1 MVAIFTFLLVCIIE
15 LPSLICLQES
25 SHVLIETILEELVKN
40 VKNDLAEAKQQIQ
53 VSIVT
58 ILWMTT

>member
-1 MVAIFTFLLVCIIE
+1 MVAIYTFLLVCTIE
-15 LPSLICLQES
+15 LPSLFCLQES
-25 SHVLIETILEELVKN
+25 SHVLIETILEELQN

-53 VSIVT
+53 VSILT